1 MAEPFVYV
9 IAFIDDSFVMVR
21 HRRRAWEMPG
31 GRIEPDETPEAAAIR
46 EFLEETGMSLTIAG
60 AIAVDGGTVFA
71 GIADGKSTCNRP
83 HEIIEVRTFEELP
96 NDLSF
101 PEVEYRK
108 MVAIGHAVVESFKR
122 MKGINGTASPQ
133 VKP

>member
-1 MAEPFVYV
+1 
-9 IAFIDDSFVMVR
+9 
-21 HRRRAWEMPG
+21 MPG
-31 GRIEPDETPEAAAIR
+31 GGIEPGETPEAAAKR

-71 GIADGKSTCNRP
+71 GIADGNPTCTRP
-83 HEIIEVRTFEELP
+83 HEIVEVRAFEQLP

-101 PEVEYRK
+101 PAVEYRE
-108 MVAIGHAVVESFKR
+108 MVAIASGTVESFKR
-122 MKGINGTASPQ
+122 RKGINGTASPQ

>member
-1 MAEPFVYV
+1 
-9 IAFIDDSFVMVR
+9 
-21 HRRRAWEMPG
+21 MPG